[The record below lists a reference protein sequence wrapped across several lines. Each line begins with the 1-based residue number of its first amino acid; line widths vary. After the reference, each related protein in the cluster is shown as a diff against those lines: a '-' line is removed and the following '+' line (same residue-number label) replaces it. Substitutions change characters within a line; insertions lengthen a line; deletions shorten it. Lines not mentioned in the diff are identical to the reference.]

1 MQRLCPKR
9 GFRIKMTISKKSKPG
24 RTKDDEFK
32 ISLSTEDIDKIDE
45 KIREIEDESE
55 KQETDEDPE

>member
-1 MQRLCPKR
+1 
-9 GFRIKMTISKKSKPG
+9 MTISKKSKPD

-45 KIREIEDESE
+45 KIRDIENESE
-55 KQETDEDPE
+55 KGKLLTQIELKFK